1 MGGGGGIGGGYVAPT
16 FTFTYIAGGNG
27 TVSGVISQSLTA
39 GLNGSPVLATA
50 ATGYHF
56 VSWSD
61 GSTDN
66 PRTDLNAHANISVTA
81 NFAVGAPPTTTVII
95 PSAPSTPVIV
105 QQPRQAS
112 SSPKRKVTVSKSR
125 SRTVIHITKS
135 PVEPKPSISVD
146 NSNIAIQGLNQGQHL
161 RVTITGIDG
170 KSQVVTPTNNSELNT
185 IINNNPK
192 SDLKIE
198 ITPTL
203 NSALKTGAQI
213 GITGAKKRQRVRVS
227 IK

>member
-1 MGGGGGIGGGYVAPT
+1 
-16 FTFTYIAGGNG
+16 
-27 TVSGVISQSLTA
+27 
-39 GLNGSPVLATA
+39 
-50 ATGYHF
+50 
-56 VSWSD
+56 
-61 GSTDN
+61 
-66 PRTDLNAHANISVTA
+66 
-81 NFAVGAPPTTTVII
+81 
-95 PSAPSTPVIV
+95 
-105 QQPRQAS
+105 
-112 SSPKRKVTVSKSR
+112 
-125 SRTVIHITKS
+125 
-135 PVEPKPSISVD
+135 VEPKPSISVD